1 MISSLSD
8 SLESDQKRSLNRSPK
23 RGRATAKTT
32 PTRKNANSLPKS
44 TILHLLVLFLPLQ
57 LAYSRAVPYT
67 NQDDVS
73 WAITRPNHLAYP
85 YHQQLYNEFM
95 DKCNQASSGSCQDGE
110 NFRLM
115 MNRVQPSG
123 VYNYTQVRF
132 VFCWSRLEF
141 VLSKYFTVANTT
153 KHKII
158 LQTGFQKIKCPQ
170 ALLDLLLDFWN
181 KNKGKEEIE
190 WKSVNSYHNMWD
202 SPPWFISLEN
212 ARLGGGDDLQRQ
224 VWRLARPVLEEWTG
238 QRLSPVSMYG
248 IRIYSEPPS

>member
-123 VYNYTQVRF
+123 VYNYTQVSSLCHCSVLQYIYF
-132 VFCWSRLEF
+132 GICPANLLCFAALNQYKTTAYSRL
-141 VLSKYFTVANTT
+141 
-153 KHKII
+153 
-158 LQTGFQKIKCPQ
+158 GFKRFDAP
-170 ALLDLLLDFWN
+170 
-181 KNKGKEEIE
+181 KNC
-190 WKSVNSYHNMWD
+190 S
-202 SPPWFISLEN
+202 
-212 ARLGGGDDLQRQ
+212 
-224 VWRLARPVLEEWTG
+224 
-238 QRLSPVSMYG
+238 
-248 IRIYSEPPS
+248 IY